1 MKKKIVI
8 SGMGIYSPIGKSIPE
23 VYYSIKKGISGI
35 SVIDECDVSNL
46 RNNKGGVVKNIDNVS
61 TLNGLR
67 ANILL
72 KHAANEAIKD
82 AKLNVPNTI
91 DKRRVGISIGSSV
104 GGYGGF
110 IDQLY
115 INHRKENE
123 SEIKLNN
130 NRTISNSDDLVRNIP
145 FSLLSYEIAKE
156 YGFTGGISASVTA
169 CAASANAISMGRD
182 LILANRVDAVIVGG
196 VDPITQLT
204 LLGFNSLMAMTKG
217 ELKTMDENR
226 TGLLVGEGAACFVLE
241 SEESALKRKA
251 KIYAELSGCGI
262 ANDAY
267 HVTRPHPE
275 AQGAILAINI
285 ALKDAGLSY
294 RDIDYVN
301 LHGTGTKHNDVMEL
315 TAIQSIFGEEESV
328 PVSSTKSMM
337 GHTLGA
343 AGAIEAVIS
352 IIALTNNVLPPN
364 LNVTEKIK
372 GFNYNL
378 VQEPKPSKRLNHVLS
393 NSFGFGGNCASLIF
407 SRYEKDYV

>member
-1 MKKKIVI
+1 MNKKVVI
-8 SGMGIYSPIGKSIPE
+8 TGIGIYSPIGKNVPE
-23 VYYSIKKGISGI
+23 VCESIKKGSSGI
-35 SVIDECDVSNL
+35 SVIEECDVSNL
-46 RNNKGGVVKNIDNVS
+46 RNNRGGVVKNIDNIN
-61 TLNGLR
+61 TINGLR

-72 KHAANEAIKD
+72 KHAAHEAITD
-82 AKLNVPNTI
+82 SKLDTDNSI
-91 DKRRVGISIGSSV
+91 DKRRVSISIGSSI
-104 GGYGGF
+104 GGYGAF
-110 IDQLY
+110 VDQLY

-123 SEIKLNN
+123 SEIQLNKH
-130 NRTISNSDDLVRNIP
+130 RKISNHSDVIKNIP
-145 FSLLSYEIAKE
+145 FPLLSYEIAKE
-156 YGFTGGISASVTA
+156 YNFTGGISASVTA
-169 CAASANAISMGRD
+169 CAASANAIAMGRD

-226 TGLLVGEGAACFVLE
+226 TGLLIGEGAACFVLE

-267 HVTRPHPE
+267 HATRPHPE
-275 AQGAILAINI
+275 AQGAILAINN
-285 ALKDAGLSY
+285 ALKDSGLSPK
-294 RDIDYVN
+294 DIDYVN

-315 TAIQSIFGEEESV
+315 KAIQSIFGDDESV
-328 PVSSTKSMM
+328 PVSSSKSMM

-352 IIALTNNVLPPN
+352 IIALTNDVLPPN

-378 VQEPKPSKRLNHVLS
+378 VQEPQLNTKLNHVLS

-407 SRYEKDYV
+407 SRYKK